1 MFELIK
7 KWNQDLFIFLNN
19 LGTEQYDV
27 FWLYITKIETW
38 IRLFIF
44 LTLLIFHYYK
54 IKKGILLFGF
64 VLLTFAITLLITD
77 STKELVSR
85 LRPNNVKVFSDLIRI
100 LQEPETYSFF
110 SGHASSSFAITTFV
124 VLALRKYSKWI
135 YLVYVWPVIFTIS
148 RIYVGVHY
156 PSDILSYSKRQII
169 KLIYFTLEIDRP
181 SRIGSKIVSSFECS

>member
-7 KWNQDLFIFLNN
+7 KWDQDLFIFLNN

-38 IRLFIF
+38 IPLFIF

-156 PSDILSYSKRQII
+156 PSDIAAGSLVGILMAYIFFELFKKANDKINLLYS
-169 KLIYFTLEIDRP
+169 
-181 SRIGSKIVSSFECS
+181 